1 MSLFFLD
8 RFPGVKFQD
17 WLVSLCLI
25 FKEIVRLF
33 SNVATPFYIPMK
45 SEWEFELLHILVTW

>member
-8 RFPGVKFQD
+8 RVPEVKFQD

-33 SNVATPFYIPMK
+33 SNVATQLYIPMK
-45 SEWEFELLHILVTW
+45 SEWGFELLCILVT

>member
-8 RFPGVKFQD
+8 RFPGLIFQD

-33 SNVATPFYIPMK
+33 SNVATQFYIPMK
-45 SEWEFELLHILVTW
+45 SEWGFEPLQILVTW